1 MLIKPKLYAPAMI
14 LAIISLFACNT
25 RKPQQEESAAP
36 LPPHWQIL
44 PTPDVDASLRGL
56 CTVSEKVAWASG
68 TGGTVLLTIDG
79 GQTWTRRYV
88 PNTDSLDFR
97 DILAFDENTC
107 FIISIG
113 LPAKIFKTIDGG
125 ENWIESYSNE
135 KEGVFFDAIDFW
147 DRQHGIAFSDP
158 IDGHLLI
165 ITTDDGG
172 NTWQEVPKENIPPA
186 HEGEGGFAA
195 SGTCLTV
202 YGDKYAWIG
211 SGGVKASRVFR
222 SADKGQTWQVAE
234 TPVIQGRPSTGI
246 FSLAFK
252 DSLNGIAVGGDYRA
266 DSLKEANAAITNDGG
281 KSWVLITQNQP
292 NGYKSCVTHF
302 GDPNKNYLIAVGT
315 SGTDYSL
322 DGGKTWQFMDTAAYH
337 AVSFSKDGKAG
348 FAAGPEGRIAKFVM
362 SEDPL

>member
-1 MLIKPKLYAPAMI
+1 MISHKLYSLAII
-14 LAIISLFACNT
+14 LAIILQPGCNT
-25 RKPQQEESAAP
+25 GKSAQEESTAP
-36 LPPHWQIL
+36 QPSHWQIL

-56 CTVSEKVAWASG
+56 CTVSEKIAWASG
-68 TGGTVLLTIDG
+68 TGGTVLLTVDG
-79 GQTWTRRYV
+79 GQTWTRRQV

-97 DILAFDENTC
+97 DILAFDENIC

-113 LPAKIFKTIDGG
+113 LPAKIFKTTDGG
-125 ENWIESYSNE
+125 KNWMESYSNE

-158 IDGHLLI
+158 VDGHLLI
-165 ITTDDGG
+165 ITTGDGG
-172 NTWQEVPKENIPPA
+172 DTWQEIPKENIPPA
-186 HEGEGGFAA
+186 LEGEGGFAA

-252 DSLNGIAVGGDYRA
+252 DPLNGIAVGGDYRA
-266 DSLKEANAAITNDGG
+266 DRLRGANAAITRDGG
-281 KSWVLITQNQP
+281 KSWVLITKNQP
-292 NGYKSCVTHF
+292 NGFKSCVTHF
-302 GDPNKNYLIAVGT
+302 GDPKKNYLIAVGT

-322 DGGKTWQFMDTAAYH
+322 DGGNTWRFMDTTAYH
-337 AVSFSKDGKAG
+337 VASFSKDGTAG
-348 FAAGPEGRIAKFVM
+348 FAAGPKGRIAKFIM
-362 SEDPL
+362 SEN